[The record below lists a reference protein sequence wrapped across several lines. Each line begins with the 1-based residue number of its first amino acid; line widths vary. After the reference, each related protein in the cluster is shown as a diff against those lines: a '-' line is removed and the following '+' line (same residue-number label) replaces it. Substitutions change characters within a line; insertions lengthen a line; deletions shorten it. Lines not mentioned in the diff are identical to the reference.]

1 MNTIPPNWE
10 KAELHA
16 TANLVL
22 DGLKLTLNVLDKD
35 SYCLCCHMPYP
46 SDEHYFPICVD
57 NLELGAMG
65 SGYPLIFEFMKMVGY
80 MLAVL
85 TVIYSLPYAI
95 MIY

>member
-1 MNTIPPNWE
+1 
-10 KAELHA
+10 
-16 TANLVL
+16 
-22 DGLKLTLNVLDKD
+22 
-35 SYCLCCHMPYP
+35 MPYP

-57 NLELGAMG
+57 NLKLGAMG
-65 SGYPLIFEFMKMVGY
+65 SGYPLIFEFMKMIGY